1 MRVLVTG
8 GAGFI
13 GSHLVERLL
22 NEGHEVTCLDNFD
35 DFYDPRLKRENLR
48 TTLTRDQFRLYEGD
62 FRDAELLDRL
72 FKEIQPELVIHL
84 GARAGVRPSI
94 EDPLLYYDINVNGSL
109 RLLEAMRNHGVERA
123 LIASSSSVYGNNEK
137 VPFAESDP
145 VDHPISPYAATKK
158 AVELLSHTWHHLWG
172 LKIAQLR
179 FFTVYGPRQ
188 RPEMA
193 IHKFTRLIE
202 QGKSIPFFGDGS
214 SRRDYTYIDDI
225 IDGIICVMQSDFSY
239 DIVNLGESQTNT
251 LATLV
256 DLIGRELGK
265 KPKLEMLP
273 LQPGDVTITFADISH
288 ARQQY
293 GYNPTTPL
301 ADGIRKFTAWYLE
314 NKN

>member
-22 NEGHEVTCLDNFD
+22 KEGHEVICIDNFD
-35 DFYDPRLKRENLR
+35 DFYDPRLKRSNLQASLR
-48 TTLTRDQFRLYEGD
+48 REQFRLCEGD
-62 FRDAELLDRL
+62 FRDAELLDQL
-72 FKEIQPELVIHL
+72 FRDTQPELVVHL

-109 RLLEAMRNHGVERA
+109 SLLQAMRSHGVERA

-137 VPFAESDP
+137 VPFAETDP

-193 IHKFTRLIE
+193 IHKFTRLID
-202 QGKSIPFFGDGS
+202 QDLPIPFYGDGS

-225 IDGIICVMQSDFSY
+225 IDGIICVMQKDFSF
-239 DIVNLGESQTNT
+239 DIVNLGESETNS

-256 DLIGRELGK
+256 DLIGQALGK
-265 KPKLEMLP
+265 KPELEMLP
-273 LQPGDVTITFADISH
+273 LQPGDVTTTFADISH

-314 NKN
+314 NTN